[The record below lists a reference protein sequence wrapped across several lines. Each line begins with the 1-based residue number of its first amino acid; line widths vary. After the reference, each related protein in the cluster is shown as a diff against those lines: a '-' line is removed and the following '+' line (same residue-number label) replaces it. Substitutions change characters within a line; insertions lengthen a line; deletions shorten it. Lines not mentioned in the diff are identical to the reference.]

1 MSLGEK
7 KSIYHSTLAKA
18 GDVRLSIKSDVLTSK
33 YKKEGEAGHFYVI
46 VEHDGG
52 PEQTLLIENEACRRA
67 MMGFKGE
74 DITIKASGARE
85 DATIS
90 IVNSDGTTK
99 SREPILRHVKTIENG
114 VETHAGPDMNAK
126 MIQYLNACHLVEQ
139 KVWEQVQAAVAL
151 GIPSNDE
158 NFGGKCGA
166 VLKHINGMVNSL
178 PTTPVW

>member
-1 MSLGEK
+1 MSLGST
-7 KSIYHSTLAKA
+7 KSLYHSTLAKA
-18 GDVRLSIKSDVLTSK
+18 GDVRLSIKSDVLASK

-46 VEHDGG
+46 VQHDND
-52 PEQTLLIENEACRRA
+52 PEQTLLIENEQCRSA
-67 MMGFKGE
+67 LEGLKGE
-74 DITIKASGARE
+74 DVTLRASGARE
-85 DATIS
+85 DARIS
-90 IVNSDGTTK
+90 IVNSDGTSKALDAPK
-99 SREPILRHVKTIENG
+99 SKAYPPGESFSQT
-114 VETHAGPDMNAK
+114 DMDAK
-126 MIQYLNACHLVEQ
+126 ITQYLNACYIVEQ